1 MFDYFLAGRNNS
13 VGFIHRNNYFIST
26 KEQTLF
32 AFTHQM
38 KTLIVWLS
46 IFMES
51 ILWNRYSFSYCR
63 FSDFLMKMLKKLH
76 YSTIRC
82 VGENPSPQKNK
93 TPFIYVKC
101 NTKEIIFLRSHSN
114 MFQIKSSRGFPRELH
129 RYSYLIYLIAVTKYK
144 CSTLQ

>member
-1 MFDYFLAGRNNS
+1 MHQRTNFIRIHSSNENFDRVIEHFHGEHPVEQVQFLP
-13 VGFIHRNNYFIST
+13 
-26 KEQTLF
+26 LP
-32 AFTHQM
+32 
-38 KTLIVWLS
+38 
-46 IFMES
+46 
-51 ILWNRYSFSYCR
+51 ILR
-63 FSDFLMKMLKKLH
+63 FSDENAQKITLQ
-76 YSTIRC
+76 YNQV
-82 VGENPSPQKNK
+82 VGENTSPQKNK